1 MNGSLPLRNAAG
13 ELVYPQRDFSAITPQ
28 DEEYLKTLP
37 GVFEA
42 YSGLQSAAK
51 LKLSVVQVE
60 GSSLKLDQAL
70 QDFAGAPAA
79 IRSDL
84 DAVTTHFVEN
94 YSDKMKGMLETT
106 AMDKTN
112 NHDPRNHEDREQA
125 PTAMPG
131 DSDEATIRAQMN
143 ITIECKAMDIK
154 NIVVLGDDSG
164 NIWLLAKAWCYN

>member
-70 QDFAGAPAA
+70 RDFAGAPAA

-94 YSDKMKGMLETT
+94 YSDKMKGMLETCG
-106 AMDKTN
+106 
-112 NHDPRNHEDREQA
+112 R
-125 PTAMPG
+125 
-131 DSDEATIRAQMN
+131 SI
-143 ITIECKAMDIK
+143 
-154 NIVVLGDDSG
+154 
-164 NIWLLAKAWCYN
+164 